1 LKDFFA
7 KYKSDETWLL
17 KEDKWDKSLQPSR
30 ESQFSLGNGFIGSRG
45 ILEEVPHGARPGTY
59 IAGLY
64 DKIGAQV
71 TELVNLPNPIN
82 LKIVANGERIGAGTM
97 DILEHERVLDMYHG
111 LLIRHTVY
119 RNSHKKRF
127 DYQSLR
133 FISMRNRHIA
143 AMQVYV
149 TPLDE
154 GVTLTVQNLLDLSV
168 TNVGFLTE
176 GNKKHFRIEDVSRF
190 ATGEYLA
197 VRTLEKDTLV
207 AYGKS
212 LIIEKNGSRRFAKD
226 VTTQVKLRKNQT
238 ICITNILSIFTGED
252 KKAPRIKG
260 AVKGFLKKSINLGFD
275 KILKEHISSWEKLW
289 AVSDVKIKGAP
300 DVEKSLRFNI
310 YHLLISGREGD
321 GEASIG
327 AKTLTGEGYRGH
339 IFWDADVFLLPF
351 FIYTRPRVARNMLLY
366 RYNRLPAARKIAESL
381 GYKGAMFPW
390 ESAGTGEE
398 VTPAWARN
406 FDGSIIQIRTHEMEH
421 HITADIAYAVYQYYT
436 ATQDQRFMLR
446 HGFEVIFETA
456 RFWASRVNYNSK
468 QDRYEIRHIIGPDEF
483 HEDVN
488 NNAYT
493 NWMARFNLFIAY
505 GMYQKMKRLYPNELR
520 SLTKKINLKQREV
533 RDWKR
538 IISKIVFHIKDNGLI
553 EQFDGY
559 FKKRKIELRNINR
572 YPVPE
577 LPKSVEF
584 KDIGKTQ
591 LLKQADV
598 VMLLHVLSDNFD
610 AKIKKKN
617 FYYYLKRTLHK
628 SSLSAAVH
636 AVLASEIGD
645 IETAYRYFYIS
656 LNMDLSLIYGNT
668 DDGIH
673 AASLGGTWRAA
684 VNGFAGTRISNGILS
699 IDPRLP
705 EGWKEMSFCMR
716 WQGSLIRISARDNDV
731 SVHFHSKRK
740 GDRLRIKVYGV
751 FRRIEANKE
760 SIFKKRGILHY
771 EEK

>member
-1 LKDFFA
+1 MKNFFD
-7 KYKSDETWLL
+7 KYRSSEDWLF
-17 KEDKWDKSLQPSR
+17 KENRWDKSLQPSR

-45 ILEEVPHGARPGTY
+45 ILEEVPQGARPGTY

-64 DKIGAQV
+64 DKTGAQV

-82 LKIVANGERIGAGTM
+82 LKIVANGERLGAGTM
-97 DILEHERVLDMYHG
+97 DILEHERVLDMRHG

-119 RNSHKKRF
+119 RNSHKKKF

-133 FISMRNRHIA
+133 FISMRNRHIV

-168 TNVGFLTE
+168 TNTGFLTE
-176 GNKKHFRIEDVSRF
+176 GNKKHFRIENVSLF
-190 ATGEYLA
+190 PTGEYLA
-197 VRTLEKDTLV
+197 VRTLEKNILV
-207 AYGKS
+207 AYGKA

-226 VTTQVKLRKNQT
+226 VTTQVKLRKNQSV
-238 ICITNILSIFTGED
+238 CITNILSIFTGGDE
-252 KKAPRIKG
+252 KAARIKG
-260 AVKGFLKKSINLGFD
+260 VVKGFLKKSTNLGFD
-275 KILKEHISSWEKLW
+275 KILKEHIASWEKLW
-289 AVSDVKIKGAP
+289 AVSDIKIKGAS
-300 DVEKSLRFNI
+300 DIEKSLRFNV
-310 YHLLISGREGD
+310 YHLLISGREGN

-339 IFWDADVFLLPF
+339 IFWDANVFILPF
-351 FIYTRPRVARNMLLY
+351 FIYNRPKVAQNMLLY
-366 RYNRLPAARKIAESL
+366 RYNRLPAAKKIAESL

-390 ESAGTGEE
+390 ESADTGEE

-421 HITADIAYAVYQYYT
+421 HITADIAYAVYQYYV

-446 HGFEVIFETA
+446 YGFEMIFETA
-456 RFWASRVNYNSK
+456 RFWASRVSYNSK
-468 QDRYEIRHIIGPDEF
+468 QDRYEIEHVIGPDEF

-493 NWMARFNLFIAY
+493 NWMARFNLVIAY
-505 GMYQKMKRLYPNELR
+505 GMYQKMKKLYPNEMR
-520 SLTKKINLKQREV
+520 SLTKKINLRQCEIN
-533 RDWKR
+533 DWKK
-538 IISKIVFHIKDNGLI
+538 IIPRIVFHMKDNGLI

-559 FKKRKIELRNINR
+559 FKKKKVELRNINR
-572 YPVPE
+572 RPIPE
-577 LPKSVEF
+577 LPKTVEF

-598 VMLLHVLSDNFD
+598 VMLLHVLSDDFET
-610 AKIKKKN
+610 KIKKRN
-617 FYYYLKRTLHK
+617 FYYYLKRTMHK

-636 AVLASEIGD
+636 AVVASEIGD
-645 IETAYRYFYIS
+645 VETAYRYFNIG

-673 AASLGGTWRAA
+673 AASLGGTWQAA
-684 VNGFAGTRISNGILS
+684 IHGFAGARVSNNIFS

-705 EGWKEMSFCMR
+705 KDWGEMSFYMR
-716 WQGSLIRISARDNDV
+716 WQGRLIRIIVRDNNV
-731 SVHFHSKRK
+731 SVYFDSKRRK
-740 GDRLRIKVYGV
+740 DNLRIKVYGA
-751 FRRIEANKE
+751 FRRIEANKQN
-760 SIFKKRGILHY
+760 IFKKREMVY
-771 EEK
+771 CEKE